1 MDLKIMFVYIHNLQK
16 KKYFNK
22 LLDLTLRNHIINNIL
37 NEFFKNTFN
46 NGMFCIRAKIPI

>member
-1 MDLKIMFVYIHNLQK
+1 MDLKNHVCIYTQLTKEM
-16 KKYFNK
+16 YFNK